1 MQINYNADE
10 KEKRLMERE
19 KKVRRKIEE
28 LERPKEEVER
38 RKEKAERGD
47 EDVETR
53 PGAVSPPKNCEKRA
67 ELFAIK

>member
-1 MQINYNADE
+1 MAENADE

-19 KKVRRKIEE
+19 NKVRRKIEE
-28 LERPKEEVER
+28 LEWPEEE
-38 RKEKAERGD
+38 AERWKNKAKRRN

-53 PGAVSPPKNCEKRA
+53 PRAVSPLKNREKQA